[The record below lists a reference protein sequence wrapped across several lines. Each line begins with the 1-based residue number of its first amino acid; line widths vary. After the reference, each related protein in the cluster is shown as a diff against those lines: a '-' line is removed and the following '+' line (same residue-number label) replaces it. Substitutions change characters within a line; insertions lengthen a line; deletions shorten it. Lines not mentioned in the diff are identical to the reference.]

1 MYLLAFYVVPLV
13 YVQSFVTYVV
23 MYLFIKT
30 LQLHHQ
36 PDLRLQHTIL
46 NKEIIHK
53 ALASQTYICETSSNY
68 GLKIWLYQPTLY
80 QPILSFQT
88 NIYVF
93 IMNIVVCYWISWISV
108 ALNPELSYLIFRFWA
123 VEFYLEHFLRT
134 FLNYISSSST
144 PIRPPNSLK
153 SLKTL
158 VGLYS
163 KLKLWQSMLKFN
175 PSESSSCSEDF
186 LIINFYIK
194 KIRKRI
200 LYWYCIELYF
210 RPRIQPVFKRG
221 KLS

>member
-36 PDLRLQHTIL
+36 RDLRLQHTIL
-46 NKEIIHK
+46 NKDITHK
-53 ALASQTYICETSSNY
+53 ILTSQTYNLCNPFNPDLHCASYCGIEFVFKKDGEKRAQWRS
-68 GLKIWLYQPTLY
+68 GLKGLQRLYVKLLQMIGSKYGFTSLLFINLY
-80 QPILSFQT
+80 LISFQT

-134 FLNYISSSST
+134 FLNWISSCST
-144 PIRPPNSLK
+144 PIHPQIP
-153 SLKTL
+153 
-158 VGLYS
+158 
-163 KLKLWQSMLKFN
+163 
-175 PSESSSCSEDF
+175 
-186 LIINFYIK
+186 
-194 KIRKRI
+194 
-200 LYWYCIELYF
+200 
-210 RPRIQPVFKRG
+210 
-221 KLS
+221 